1 MEHQG
6 TDKERVNKL
15 EVERHKRK
23 ARQASHDWF
32 KQTTELEGGR
42 STQSLAALSEK
53 QRAEALLSLQR
64 TYGNRYVQAM
74 IARELAGDSALVGVA
89 PGAKGEITAEGGI
102 EIEPLVSLS
111 EDGGGGTAAATAAA
125 PAPATAP
132 APAAP
137 TPYPTAPVSFQ
148 LTTTSLGPGMTTPCT
163 TRPGNMSITG
173 EAVLVADQY
182 WRYHVTG
189 VTSPGQINI
198 VPTPAENT
206 PNPVDGGN
214 VHQSDTTFR
223 NDWRFIN
230 DDMADYT
237 ATGAKGPEWHVTE
250 ASEVHEMYHWEHDW
264 QQVSLAPFW
273 AATQAAMEAVTIPAN
288 AATDAATAL
297 TQLTPGVQS
306 AFTTGWNK
314 MVNAWNATPDG
325 PGDPPYQT
333 GQVVLDQMI
342 AEVQAYADT
351 KNMELGEETCW

>member
-32 KQTTELEGGR
+32 KQTTELEGGG

-89 PGAKGEITAEGGI
+89 PEAKGEITAEGGI
-102 EIEPLVSLS
+102 EIEPQVSLS
-111 EDGGGGTAAATAAA
+111 EDGGEGGTAVATT
-125 PAPATAP
+125 TAP
-132 APAAP
+132 APTTAP
-137 TPYPTAPVSFQ
+137 VTPSPYPTAPVSFQ
-148 LTTTSLGPGMTTPCT
+148 LTTTYLGPGMSSPCT
-163 TRPGNMSITG
+163 CRPGDMSING
-173 EAVLVADQY
+173 EVVLVADQY
-182 WRYHVTG
+182 WRYRVTE
-189 VTSPGQINI
+189 VNSPGQINI
-198 VPTPAENT
+198 VPTPADNT

-214 VHQSDTTFR
+214 VHQSEPTFR

-237 ATGAKGPEWHVTE
+237 ASGAKGPEWHVTE
-250 ASEVHEMYHWEHDW
+250 ASEAHEMYHWEHDW
-264 QQVSLAPFW
+264 QQVSVAPFW
-273 AATQAAMEAVTIPAN
+273 AETQAAMEAVTIPAN
-288 AATDAATAL
+288 AAADAATAL
-297 TQLTPGVQS
+297 TQLTPGVES
-306 AFTTGWNK
+306 AFITGWNK
-314 MVNAWNATPDG
+314 MANAWKATPDG

-333 GQVVLDQMI
+333 GQVVLDEMI
-342 AEVQAYADT
+342 AQVQAYADA
-351 KNMELGEETCW
+351 KNTELGEETCW